1 MSETI
6 KALIQ
11 YIGTLFLCTL
21 AGAMPF
27 YIMHALG
34 VLK

>member
-1 MSETI
+1 MLESI
-6 KALIQ
+6 KGALQ
-11 YIGTLFLCTL
+11 YIGALLLCTL

-27 YIMHALG
+27 YIMHVMG